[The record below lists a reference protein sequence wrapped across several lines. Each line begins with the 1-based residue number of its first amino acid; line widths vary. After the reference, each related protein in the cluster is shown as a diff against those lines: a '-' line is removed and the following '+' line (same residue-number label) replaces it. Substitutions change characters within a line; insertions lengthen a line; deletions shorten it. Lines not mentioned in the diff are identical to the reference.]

1 MFKKYKNCLF
11 FILIAISVLDAQSDR
26 VSGKIRGKAIDG
38 ISKDPLVGAN
48 VLLLPVESGR
58 GTMTNENGEFVIPNL
73 MTGLYSIKVSYM
85 GYASTIIQNIE
96 VSPGATT
103 EILCSMSVEAIE
115 GQEVNVVAESMEN
128 TVDVKS
134 VVTQVKYS
142 GDQLYK
148 MPVSNFTD
156 VIANAGGVV
165 KTEAGRSRGI
175 HMRGG
180 RSGEVAFYV
189 DGILTNDPVDRS
201 QGVQIDKESI
211 DVLTISKGGFSAEF
225 GEAMSGIV
233 TVVTKSG
240 SKQDYSGN
248 LIFETDQLSNN
259 NSIQINAI

>member
-1 MFKKYKNCLF
+1 MFMKYKNCLF

-58 GTMTNENGEFVIPNL
+58 GTMTNENGEFVIQNL

-128 TVDVKS
+128 TVDVK
-134 VVTQVKYS
+134 
-142 GDQLYK
+142 
-148 MPVSNFTD
+148 
-156 VIANAGGVV
+156 
-165 KTEAGRSRGI
+165 
-175 HMRGG
+175 
-180 RSGEVAFYV
+180 
-189 DGILTNDPVDRS
+189 
-201 QGVQIDKESI
+201 
-211 DVLTISKGGFSAEF
+211 
-225 GEAMSGIV
+225 
-233 TVVTKSG
+233 
-240 SKQDYSGN
+240 
-248 LIFETDQLSNN
+248 
-259 NSIQINAI
+259 